1 MADEV
6 EGDKLQFNFKGDAY
20 VVPAGDKLRFNFTLS
35 GSEEVPVESQYVFPL
50 HFDAST
56 VSIGVITRLAQ
67 QFLRPVGFNS
77 ATTGQ
82 PAIKNNAVRIYIYGF
97 ESLSFGNQ
105 YVYNKTKY
113 VRLIGGSYAEIG
125 TPGLRGGMRYLRLG
139 GIIAPSMPNPRVV
152 NTREDKKITAV
163 GNIAPPSVSGPLLSP
178 RTIRV
183 YGVNSELI
191 GRPLFQKPPRTSGFV
206 ASLYGTPLVILRNRT
221 IHLQGSDFAL
231 LSRPTIFDPTQ
242 RIYAQQVIQTAI
254 FGEIRIFN
262 KSRFVRP
269 SGFLSEE
276 IPQWTTLEN
285 HKKFAEPFPIA
296 APTIKQPTVWNLRQV
311 FSLPSFDA
319 SLYGRPAIGYARR
332 QVKPS
337 GIVNQSI
344 FGAARF
350 SKTPELFPQG
360 SNMAK
365 FGNTWLSHRNR
376 PFQMKGFATEI
387 LGSVNVVH
395 KVRYLRTVGIYQFG
409 IGVPVFSHYRR
420 QFLVSSINP
429 PAVGYLN
436 IEFSIKEINARSIYG
451 GSIGRPLVGGLQFI
465 EPEGFDPLK
474 FGSRIIPEI
483 QRVYPQGFRES
494 FGLTNL
500 RLSRFL
506 IKPEGFS
513 SNNQGFVGRWGY
525 PKVWNLRQF
534 IIQYFIINSGLTP
547 PDWPIWMKIENRNRT
562 LGFIGFNAEK
572 VAEPQIINSAR
583 PLLVFGI
590 EEPKA
595 GDDHLVAYKIRT
607 LPLVGEDFSQISG
620 WNNVRN
626 YAIVV
631 QPNGFVASLFGVEA
645 TLRNTRRIFDRIGN
659 FESLQMGYGMVSY
672 RVRGLTFEERYGIQP
687 PRIELPKVGLRT
699 RQIYPRSDSSMTAMG
714 YPDMMTYIRKITPR
728 WTMQDKYGHA
738 ELRNKN
744 RNLVTRGNVTEE
756 IGRPTLD
763 LQRQYIKLDGQ
774 ILGIIPKPIIGYR
787 NRVMQI
793 TGFAASSISTK
804 AKVENTLVPPP
815 ILNSLQYIRLTRY
828 QNNGLEAEIGYG
840 IDLPKDQVARPL
852 IRSQTIQTEGF
863 FRDLFGTPT
872 VHANSIMLY
881 SGIYNEGYGT
891 PRVWVK
897 VQRMNVLGIEPT
909 LTYGKP
915 RLTPHTIYA
924 PMGAPQQAINNH
936 YIWDDLHVV
945 NSMAVFGYAQVALK
959 DNGTGPPPKKYMQG
973 FDNSKYGTPYIG
985 LHRRYINP
993 PSINMFRSGW
1003 HRIGDEKQ
1011 IVEQFDSRSFMAMG
1025 SLRVSRPVVVN
1036 LTRTLPPQ
1044 GFSALGFGRP
1054 RIELFNRTL
1063 IMSGFLSQQMGASR
1077 GGMEYMPQSLY
1088 VGPRIA
1094 TKPYGFNQTK
1104 YGTPW
1109 ISFYVREIKT
1119 EGFDM
1124 FTSEYDYTLFNER
1137 MRVSTKIER
1146 PTRQVVAQG
1155 FNASLVGVLDIKH
1168 GVQYIRP
1175 DGNANQFRKGGF

>member
-35 GSEEVPVESQYVFPL
+35 GGEEVPVESQYVFPL

-82 PAIKNNAVRIYIYGF
+82 PAIKNNAVRIYISGF

-113 VRLIGGSYAEIG
+113 VRPIGGSYAAIG

-152 NTREDKKITAV
+152 NTRENQKITAV
-163 GNIAPPSVSGPLLSP
+163 GNIAPPLVSGPLLSP

-183 YGVNSELI
+183 FGVNIELF

-221 IHLQGSDFAL
+221 ITLRGIDFAWV
-231 LSRPTIFDPTQ
+231 SKPTIFDPTQ
-242 RIYAQQVIQTAI
+242 QIYAQQVIQTAI

-276 IPQWTTLEN
+276 IPQWNTFEN
-285 HKKFAEPFPIA
+285 YKKFAEPFPIA

-465 EPEGFDPLK
+465 EPEGFDALK

-572 VAEPQIINSAR
+572 VAEPQITNGAR
-583 PLLVFGI
+583 PLLAFGI

-595 GDDHLVAYKIRT
+595 GVNHLLAYKIRT

-672 RVRGLTFEERYGIQP
+672 RVRGLTFEQRYGIQP

-699 RQIYPRSDSSMTAMG
+699 RQIYPRTDSSMTAMG

-756 IGRPTLD
+756 IGKPTLD
-763 LQRQYIKLDGQ
+763 LQRKYIKLDGQ

-793 TGFAASSISTK
+793 TGFAASSVSTK
-804 AKVENTLVPPP
+804 AKVENKLVPPP

-828 QNNGLEAEIGYG
+828 QNNGFEAEIGYG
-840 IDLPKDQVARPL
+840 IDLPKDQVARPM

-897 VQRMNVLGIEPT
+897 VQRVNVLGIEPT
-909 LTYGKP
+909 LSYGKP

-973 FDNSKYGTPYIG
+973 FDNSKYGTPYIR

-1011 IVEQFDSRSFMAMG
+1011 IVEQFDARSFMAMG
-1025 SLRVSRPVVVN
+1025 SPRVSRPVIVN
-1036 LTRTLPPQ
+1036 LTRILPPQ
-1044 GFSALGFGRP
+1044 GFSALSVGRP

>member
-6 EGDKLQFNFKGDAY
+6 KGDKLQFNFKGDAY

-35 GSEEVPVESQYVFPL
+35 GGEEVPVESQYVFPL

-56 VSIGVITRLAQ
+56 VSTSVIARLAQ
-67 QFLRPVGFNS
+67 QFLRPVGLNS
-77 ATTGQ
+77 SVTGQ

-97 ESLSFGNQ
+97 ESLSFGNK
-105 YVYNKTKY
+105 YVYNKTRY
-113 VRLIGGSYAEIG
+113 VRPSGGSYAAIG

-139 GIIAPSMPNPRVV
+139 GIIAPSIPNPRVI

-183 YGVNSELI
+183 YGVNSELF

-221 IHLQGSDFAL
+221 ITLRGIDFAWV
-231 LSRPTIFDPTQ
+231 SKPTIFDPTQ
-242 RIYAQQVIQTAI
+242 QIYAQQVIQTAI

-276 IPQWTTLEN
+276 IPQWNTFEN
-285 HKKFAEPFPIA
+285 YKKFAEPFPIA
-296 APTIKQPTVWNLRQV
+296 APAIKQPTVWNLRQV
-311 FSLPSFDA
+311 FSLPGFDA
-319 SLYGRPAIGYARR
+319 SLYGRPAVGYARR

-360 SNMAK
+360 SNMAR

-376 PFQMKGFATEI
+376 AFQFKGFDTQQ
-387 LGSVNVVH
+387 LGSVNLVH
-395 KVRYLRTVGIYQFG
+395 KQRYLKVSGFIQFAM
-409 IGVPVFSHYRR
+409 GVPTFTHYRR
-420 QFLVSSINP
+420 EYLIPSINP
-429 PAVGYLN
+429 PSIGNLK
-436 IEFSIKEINARSIYG
+436 IEFSLRYVEARSIYG
-451 GSIGRPLVGGLQFI
+451 GSIGRPLVGGSQFI
-465 EPEGFDPLK
+465 GPEGFDPLK
-474 FGSRIIPEI
+474 FGSRIIPEV

-494 FGLTNL
+494 FGLTEL
-500 RLSRFL
+500 RLGRFL
-506 IKPEGFS
+506 IKAEGFS
-513 SNNQGFVGRWGY
+513 SDNQGHVGRWGY
-525 PKVWNLRQF
+525 PKVWNLRQY
-534 IIQYFIINSGLTP
+534 IIQYFIVNSGLAP

-572 VAEPQIINSAR
+572 VAEPQIVNGAR
-583 PLLVFGI
+583 ALLAFGI
-590 EEPKA
+590 EEPKIDV
-595 GDDHLVAYKIRT
+595 GNLVAYRIRT
-607 LPLVGEDFSQISG
+607 LPLVGEDFSQVSG
-620 WNNVRN
+620 WTNVRN

-631 QPNGFVASLFGVEA
+631 QPKGFVASLFGVEA

-756 IGRPTLD
+756 IGKPTLD
-763 LQRQYIKLDGQ
+763 LQRQYIKPDGQ
-774 ILGIIPKPIIGYR
+774 ILGVIPKPVIGYR
-787 NRVMQI
+787 NRAMQI
-793 TGFAASSISTK
+793 GGFTQWSVSTK
-804 AKVENTLVPPP
+804 AKVENKLVPPP

-828 QNNGLEAEIGYG
+828 QNNGFEAEIGYG

-863 FRDLFGTPT
+863 FKDMVGTPT

-891 PRVWVK
+891 PRVRVK
-897 VQRMNVLGIEPT
+897 VQRVTVPGIEST

-924 PMGAPQQAINNH
+924 PMGAPIQAVYNH
-936 YIWDDLHVV
+936 PIWGELHVV
-945 NSMAVFGYAQVALK
+945 NSMAVFGYARVSLK
-959 DNGTGPPPKKYMQG
+959 NNGTAPPPKQYMQG

-985 LHRRYINP
+985 LHRRFIKP

-1025 SLRVSRPVVVN
+1025 SPRVSRPVIVN

-1044 GFSALGFGRP
+1044 GFSALSVGRP

-1146 PTRQVVAQG
+1146 STRQVVAQG

-1168 GVQYIRP
+1168 GMQYIRP

>member
-20 VVPAGDKLRFNFTLS
+20 VVPAGDELRFNFTLS
-35 GSEEVPVESQYVFPL
+35 GGEEVPVESQYVFPL

-56 VSIGVITRLAQ
+56 VSTGVIARLAQ

-82 PAIKNNAVRIYIYGF
+82 PAIKNNAVRIYISGF

-113 VRLIGGSYAEIG
+113 VRPIGGSYAEIG

-296 APTIKQPTVWNLRQV
+296 APAIKQPTVWNLRQV

-319 SLYGRPAIGYARR
+319 SLYGRPAVGYARR

-350 SKTPELFPQG
+350 SKTPQLFPQG

-714 YPDMMTYIRKITPR
+714 YPNMMTYIRKITPR

-909 LTYGKP
+909 LSYGKP